1 VTSRLPVPCLCQE
14 TNSPAAPGPGETYG
28 RPFVRVLAPQDS
40 RTRQLYG
47 TDGLDHAAQ
56 AECRGPANLFVHHV
70 GGGMMQCGEPLGV
83 D

>member
-1 VTSRLPVPCLCQE
+1 M
-14 TNSPAAPGPGETYG
+14 AAPASVETSGNAFAWALDPPGF
-28 RPFVRVLAPQDS
+28 RP
-40 RTRQLYG
+40 RQLYG

-56 AECRGPANLFVHHV
+56 AECRCPANLFAQHA